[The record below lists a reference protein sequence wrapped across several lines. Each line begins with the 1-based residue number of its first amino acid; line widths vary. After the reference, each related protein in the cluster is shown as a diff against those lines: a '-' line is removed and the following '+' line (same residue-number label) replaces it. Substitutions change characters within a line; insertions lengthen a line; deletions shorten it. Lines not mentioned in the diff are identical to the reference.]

1 MGIKFLK
8 SKKRQPINYVTA
20 NVVPKKFAEFM
31 YDLNFVFGRPNSQSY
46 ELVGRSKEISK
57 IFNSFLQMGR
67 KNVMILGNRGVGK
80 DALVEKLIYNVT
92 KGWCPKELSRDHF
105 LYLDTEGLRAVIDS
119 RKYRKLLCE
128 MIAFITSAN
137 NCVVVID
144 QIHFIENDLYLF
156 NKIEYLLDSP
166 IVKVIG
172 ISTEDEFER
181 YFAADTKTKLKFD
194 VVRVEAPKPSQV
206 SHMIRKVVKSL
217 RKYHKVKISE
227 ELIQYVVN
235 ISGAFSTE
243 LRNPALTLRIIE
255 NAMVYSKTHGEKEV
269 SRKAINSYF
278 NFQYSLYNKIPKEDR
293 KRVAYH
299 EAGHFIVQ
307 RFSSIKNLKTT
318 AITIIPAEDFLGITT
333 FEVEP
338 EKQILMD
345 IDYYID
351 SIATNLGG
359 RVAEGI
365 YRGPEGDS
373 KKYSSGAETDLV
385 NATATAREIVTSYGM
400 VANVGENMS
409 YLGYPNVVDLY
420 LLSDKIKDSIDKE
433 TKKLITEATKRA
445 TQILNDH
452 LSLLERMA
460 NELLENDVLVKSDL
474 DKICNEVEG
483 NQK

>member
-8 SKKRQPINYVTA
+8 SKDRQPIDYVTA

-31 YDLNFVFGRPNSQSY
+31 YDLNFVFGRPNSRSY

-57 IFNSFLQMGR
+57 IFNTFMQMSR
-67 KNVMILGNRGVGK
+67 KNVMLLGDRGVGK
-80 DALVEKLIYNVT
+80 DALVEKVVYHVT
-92 KGWCPKELSRDHF
+92 KGWCPKELSRNHF
-105 LYLDTEGLRAVIDS
+105 LYLDTEGLRAVIDNK
-119 RKYRKLLCE
+119 RYRRLLTE

-156 NKIEYLLDSP
+156 NKIEFLLDSP
-166 IVKVIG
+166 NVKVIG
-172 ISTEDEFER
+172 ISTENDFER
-181 YFAADTKTKLKFD
+181 YFAADIKTKLKFD
-194 VVRVEAPKPSQV
+194 VVKVDTPKPKQIF
-206 SHMIRKVVKSL
+206 HMTRKVVRSL
-217 RKYHKVKISE
+217 RKYHKVRIAD
-227 ELIQYVVN
+227 ELVQYVIN

-243 LRNPALTLRIIE
+243 LCNPALTLRIIE
-255 NAMVYSKTHGEKEV
+255 NAMIYAKTHGEKEV

-307 RFSSIKNLKTT
+307 RFSSIKNLRTT
-318 AITIIPAEDFLGITT
+318 AITIVPAEDFLGITS

-351 SIATNLGG
+351 SIAMDLGG

-365 YRGPEGDS
+365 YRGPDGDS

-385 NATATAREIVTSYGM
+385 TATATAREIVTSYGM
-400 VANVGENMS
+400 VENVGENMS
-409 YLGYPNVVDLY
+409 YLGYPDVVDLY
-420 LLSDKIKDSIDKE
+420 LLSDKIKNSIDRE
-433 TKKLITEATKRA
+433 TKKLISKATKRA

-452 LSLLERMA
+452 LPLLERMA
-460 NELLENDVLVKSDL
+460 MELLKNDVLVKSDL
-474 DKICNEVEG
+474 DSICSEVEETT
-483 NQK
+483 K